1 MTGAHNP
8 GMDRPDSDR
17 PDSGTWHY
25 GLIARYWAEV
35 NTPDPA
41 ELERCRAA
49 IEEFGQPALD
59 LGCGTGR
66 LLLPLL
72 AAGFDVDGVDVSEDM
87 LAWAARS
94 AADAGFAPRLVRTA
108 FHELDLER
116 TYRTILS
123 IGSIGIGGDR
133 AHDLEAMRLVRRH
146 LAPGGAFVFDQHLLT
161 DTDDVGRFAWWL
173 PAHRPDLPR
182 AWRDQPN
189 RKVGANGDEFELDV
203 RVIEHDPLRARE
215 VLEIRARLWRD
226 GAIVAEEIGRLAE
239 NQYLVPE
246 LRLMLEVAGFAD
258 VRVEAGYTGRPA
270 TGADSFVLFVAR
282 P

>member
-1 MTGAHNP
+1 MTGPHNP

-133 AHDLEAMRLVRRH
+133 AHDLEAMRRVRRH

-182 AWRDQPN
+182 AWRDQPD

-239 NQYLVPE
+239 NPYLVPE